1 MVTKQDIYSK
11 IIETCPIKGQDIAIM
26 QALRYVDMG
35 LPILF
40 YGPPGCGKTTLSEHI
55 LKAVSGKDGYLKIEA
70 TEGMTEYQL
79 VGGFHPLALSGSAK
93 LSSKYVYKEGVVTRA
108 IQGKKNLL
116 IDEFTRA
123 PTSAYAGLFLLLS
136 TGELPLEYKEELLE
150 KPEDWVLVV
159 TANIGDEGTFRVS
172 SALKRRFIPI
182 YIGYPSRAVEKQ
194 VLTSRAEN
202 CPDDVIELILDF
214 GEATRRLQAEE
225 RALPHGLSTDGA
237 IKMAMYCGAT
247 IEEGFDAKSAFLDA
261 AFQQAIVIADETDEV
276 SVQTVQEVGVK
287 LSRKLR

>member
-1 MVTKQDIYSK
+1 MASKQDIYSK
-11 IIETCPIKGQDIAIM
+11 IIGSSVIKGQDMAII

-35 LPILF
+35 YPILF
-40 YGPPGCGKTTLSEHI
+40 YGPPGCGKTTLAEHI
-55 LKAVSGKDGYLKIEA
+55 LKSISDDYLKIEA

-93 LSSKYVYKEGVVTRA
+93 LSKKHVHKEGVVTRA
-108 IQGKKNLL
+108 IREKKNLL

-136 TGELPLEYKEELLE
+136 TGELPVEYKEEVLDR
-150 KPEDWVLVV
+150 PDDWILVV

-182 YIGYPSRAVEKQ
+182 YIGYPSRTVEKG
-194 VLTSRAEN
+194 VLQSRSPG
-202 CPDDVIELILDF
+202 CPEEVIEAILDYA
-214 GEATRRLQAEE
+214 EETRRLQQEE

-237 IKMAMYCGAT
+237 IKMAKYCAAT
-247 IEEGFDAKSAFLDA
+247 VEEGFDAKSAFLDA
-261 AFQQAIVIADETDEV
+261 AFQQAIVVADETDEV
-276 SVQTVQEVGVK
+276 SVQTVQETAVK
-287 LSRKLR
+287 ISKGL